1 MADAQSSSS
10 AKSNK
15 RIIWFWQSDSNSQD
29 PTEVVWKRYSDF
41 ECDHI
46 EEAFQ
51 RKDAE
56 VRLNDYVIDFKRKLQ
71 IKIDDPQH
79 RPVKREA
86 IEMNNNVRE
95 ERYLHTERAT
105 KSFGKESF
113 RPEFVK
119 EWKNNFD
126 DHVYGGFRYEDIV
139 GLAAQGKIQFSF

>member
-1 MADAQSSSS
+1 MADTQSSST
-10 AKSNK
+10 KNNHK
-15 RIIWFWQSDSNSQD
+15 KIIWFWQSD
-29 PTEVVWKRYSDF
+29 PKEVVWKRYSDF

-56 VRLNDYVIDFKRKLQ
+56 VHLNDYLIDFKRKLQ
-71 IKIDDPQH
+71 IKIDDPQQH
-79 RPVKREA
+79 TSVKREA

-105 KSFGKESF
+105 KSFGRESF

-126 DHVYGGFRYEDIV
+126 DHVYGGFRYEGIV